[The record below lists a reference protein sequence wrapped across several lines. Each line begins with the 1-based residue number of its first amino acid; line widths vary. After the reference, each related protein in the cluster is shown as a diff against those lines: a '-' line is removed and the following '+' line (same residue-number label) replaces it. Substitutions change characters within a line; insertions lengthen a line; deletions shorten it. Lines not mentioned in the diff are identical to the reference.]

1 MTQNVKALV
10 IACNTM
16 SAYAIDEVEKDVDLP
31 VIGVVKPGARVAAAE
46 TKNKRI
52 GVIATEG
59 TIGSGMYERFINNI
73 DPTVEV
79 LGKACPLFCPLVEE
93 GMLDDPITDEIARR
107 YLKDLM
113 DKDID
118 TLIMG
123 CTHYPLL
130 APALKRLVGDKVRLV
145 NPAYETARELKVM
158 LKGEDMLNDLPMGPD
173 EGHEFYVSDLADKF
187 RQFAAKILD
196 DPGITTERV
205 DIEKY

>member
-1 MTQNVKALV
+1 
-10 IACNTM
+10 M
-16 SAYAIDEVEKDVDLP
+16 SAYAIDEVERDIDLP
-31 VIGVVKPGARVAAAE
+31 VIGVVKPGARVAATE

-59 TIGSGMYERFINNI
+59 TIGSGMYERFINRI
-73 DPTVEV
+73 DPGVEV

-93 GMLDDPITDEIARR
+93 GMLDDPVTDEIARR

-130 APALKRLVGDKVRLV
+130 APALKKLVGDKVRLV

-158 LKGEDMLNDLPMGPD
+158 LDKEDMLNDLPFGAD
-173 EGHEFYVSDLADKF
+173 ERHEFYVSDLADKF

-196 DPGITTERV
+196 DPGLTTEIV